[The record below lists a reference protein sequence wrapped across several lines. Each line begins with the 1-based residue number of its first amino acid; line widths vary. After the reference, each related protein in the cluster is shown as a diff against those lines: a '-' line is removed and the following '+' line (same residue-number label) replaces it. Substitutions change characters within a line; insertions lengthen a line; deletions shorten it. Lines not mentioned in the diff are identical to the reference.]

1 MYGPWELSWPS
12 PCQQLPARDDP
23 ATTPTPTPN
32 QTRFTA
38 QLRASNEVPPVT
50 GPDANAT
57 GTMTLTLNVVR
68 DAAQQITSAT
78 GDFSVPVT
86 GFPAPTT
93 LTGAHIHNGRPGVNA
108 GVIVNLTITGA
119 ETALAT
125 GAGTI
130 TRTALNIDPV
140 VAQNMINDPDG
151 FYFNV
156 HTTLNPNGAIR
167 AQLVKQP

>member
-1 MYGPWELSWPS
+1 
-12 PCQQLPARDDP
+12 
-23 ATTPTPTPN
+23 
-32 QTRFTA
+32 
-38 QLRASNEVPPVT
+38 
-50 GPDANAT
+50 
-57 GTMTLTLNVVR
+57 MTLTLNVVR

-78 GDFSVPVT
+78 GDFNVTVT

-130 TRTALNIDPV
+130 TRTALSIDPV

-156 HTTLNPNGAIR
+156 HTTMNTGGAIR
-167 AQLVKQP
+167 GAAGQATIEQLQDGRIAELQEGSNGPLLLAIHLLQSCNSAILQ